1 MKKIKEITQKQ
12 FEKLINSDDQA
23 KVFKEIVNLEPASE
37 YKVGDTAVTV
47 EGSKP
52 LDVFKN
58 TFKGRDTY
66 YIVIN
71 ALNEKMAFAY
81 SLYPVLG

>member
-1 MKKIKEITQKQ
+1 MKKIKEITVNQ
-12 FEKLINSDDQA
+12 FEKLRNSEDQA
-23 KVFKEIVNLEPASE
+23 KVFKEIVNLKQTSE
-37 YKVGDTAVTV
+37 YKVGDTTVKV

-58 TFKGRDTY
+58 TFKGKDTY

-71 ALNEKMAFAY
+71 TLDEQMAFAY
-81 SLYPVLG
+81 SLYPILG